1 MLEITNDITLHSKT
15 THDIITCTSSS
26 LYDKRRGQASKFSNI
41 AYTLEGTTSF
51 ILNLHC
57 ICRQAYV
64 SNFHVKKKYV
74 SEFPL
79 LVLLRPYLSNNDE
92 LDVNYRLI
100 HTRVVYSL
108 EYLMKQHHHLK
119 GYLSI

>member
-1 MLEITNDITLHSKT
+1 MIARTNKPIRMLEITNDITLHSKT

-51 ILNLHC
+51 ILNLYC
-57 ICRQAYV
+57 ICRQAFI

-74 SEFPL
+74 SESLPQ
-79 LVLLRPYLSNNDE
+79 VLLHPCLNNNDVAA
-92 LDVNYRLI
+92 VNFRLI
-100 HTRVVYSL
+100 HKR
-108 EYLMKQHHHLK
+108 EEC
-119 GYLSI
+119 